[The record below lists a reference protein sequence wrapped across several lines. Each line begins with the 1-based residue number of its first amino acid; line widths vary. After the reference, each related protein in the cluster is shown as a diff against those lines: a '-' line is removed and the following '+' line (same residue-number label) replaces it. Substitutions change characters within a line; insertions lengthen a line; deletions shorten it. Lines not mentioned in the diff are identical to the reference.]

1 MLAKYNN
8 LHESIAAKK
17 VEELKAWKKRSE
29 VLRKAN
35 TDMQEKL
42 DDLSSKNM
50 ELLNFH
56 GQQDNLQKEELGLL
70 REEAKKVDSFLTAR
84 KVVRIFFLKI

>member
-8 LHESIAAKK
+8 LQESIAAKK

-29 VLRKAN
+29 ALRKAN
-35 TDMQEKL
+35 VEMQEKL
-42 DDLSSKNM
+42 DDLSGKNM

-70 REEAKKVDSFLTAR
+70 REEAQKVDSFWTAR
-84 KVVRIFFLKI
+84 KVVKNNKY